1 MIEFSENDIIKAEE
15 NAIKR
20 AGEVVYN
27 STENVPDHLQ
37 KKTFDMMLDFM
48 KTGIRLMVEEI
59 YNLEEK

>member
-1 MIEFSENDIIKAEE
+1 MEFSENDIIKAEE

-20 AGEVVYN
+20 AAKVVYN

>member
-1 MIEFSENDIIKAEE
+1 MMEFSENDIIKAEE

-20 AGEVVYN
+20 AAKVVYN